1 MSRKIYVKYIKRL
14 LDLLVSVT
22 GLVLF
27 SWLMLLTA
35 ILVRI
40 KIGKPVIYKQ
50 QRPGY
55 QEKIFS
61 LYKFRTMTDARDAY
75 GNLLPDEK
83 RLTEFGRFL
92 RSTSLD
98 ELPQLWNI
106 LRGDMS
112 VIGPRPLLVSYLD
125 RYTPRQHHRHDVKP
139 GLFGLAGVNGRN
151 AQSWESKFRYDLK
164 YVQHISLRLD
174 IYIFLKCIRA
184 VLKKEGIS
192 ENGNATASEFMG
204 CKKTDKK
211 IL

>member
-83 RLTEFGRFL
+83 RMTEFGRFL

>member
-14 LDLLVSVT
+14 LDLIVSFT
-22 GLVLF
+22 GLILF
-27 SWLMLLTA
+27 SWLMLLTG

-61 LYKFRTMTDARDAY
+61 LYKFRTMTDERDAY

-83 RLTEFGRFL
+83 RLTEFGSFL

-125 RYTPRQHHRHDVKP
+125 RYTPQQHHRHDVKP

-164 YVQHISLRLD
+164 YVKHISLRLD
-174 IYIFLKCIRA
+174 IYIFFKCITT
-184 VLKKEGIS
+184 VLKKEGIR